1 MTEETTAAQGTRE
14 DGEAEGGEAPPVT
27 VLADRDPA
35 AVRPA
40 EFPAMA
46 AEMGKAYRRQVEFYK
61 NEYEKALP
69 EALELA
75 AAASTD
81 QLQAAF
87 LEGLRTQPPDQV
99 SWGYL
104 RHLEDGRPGDAL
116 RKWEEVKAF
125 ARDETGSG
133 MRGASAVEHQT
144 EMGSGPLGR
153 ARYIVLVE
161 EMAKDW
167 APLTG
172 IEFILVQQMAQAY
185 TMQLY
190 WTEIFSYRGV
200 YNVGKVDHGRGE
212 WESPQVSRQ
221 EALTEAA
228 GMVDRW
234 NRMFL
239 RCLRQLRDLRR
250 YSPVVINNPKQVNLA
265 NQQVNVSGDTAARG
279 SKGRRAKRR
288 KLT

>member
-1 MTEETTAAQGTRE
+1 MSE
-14 DGEAEGGEAPPVT
+14 EAEGKVAAPPT

-35 AVRPA
+35 PVRPS
-40 EFPAMA
+40 EFPVLA

-61 NEYEKALP
+61 REYDKALP

-133 MRGASAVEHQT
+133 MRGAAAVEHQT

-153 ARYIVLVE
+153 ARYVVLVE

-167 APLTG
+167 LPLTG
-172 IEFILVQQMAQAY
+172 IEFVLVQQMAQAY

-200 YNVGKVDHGRGE
+200 YNIGKSDHERGT
-212 WESPQVSRQ
+212 WEPPQVSRQ
-221 EALTEAA
+221 AALDEAA

-250 YSPVVINNPKQVNLA
+250 YSPVVINNPGQVNLA
-265 NQQVNVSGDTAARG
+265 NQQVNVSGGAGAKRTR
-279 SKGRRAKRR
+279 RRAKRR
-288 KLT
+288 SIRQ